1 MAFRVPIVAG
11 ATPLEIAKMPADPL
25 SFRDWL
31 DQQED
36 ELSAIEGE
44 LEVDRATALTLLLLM
59 RISGDL
65 KDVEEWEA

>member
-1 MAFRVPIVAG
+1 
-11 ATPLEIAKMPADPL
+11 MPSSDPL

-36 ELSAIEGE
+36 ELTAIEGE